1 MKGYKQKINELQKQ
15 IEEKAKEFDTLS
27 SIVEELIKQRIN
39 VGLDI
44 TKIEKEIF
52 GKKAELKAIQ
62 ERIVEEGQRVS
73 SEAEPW
79 KEKVKYLEGWVLY
92 LGSLVGAKRADLKD
106 IQEVEESIA
115 KLEEVRGH
123 EVERYKVVLA
133 ETESA
138 LINFKNILS
147 ESEKQKEENKK
158 ELEKI
163 EGVRSSLQVM
173 SKGLTEYNESLK
185 FYARRLYKFYTEKG
199 IAFPQDLLEDF
210 RPLKYFPSRDLQK
223 KLELKKKLKKL
234 VKTQ

>member
-163 EGVRSSLQVM
+163 EGVRS
-173 SKGLTEYNESLK
+173 
-185 FYARRLYKFYTEKG
+185 
-199 IAFPQDLLEDF
+199 
-210 RPLKYFPSRDLQK
+210 
-223 KLELKKKLKKL
+223 
-234 VKTQ
+234 